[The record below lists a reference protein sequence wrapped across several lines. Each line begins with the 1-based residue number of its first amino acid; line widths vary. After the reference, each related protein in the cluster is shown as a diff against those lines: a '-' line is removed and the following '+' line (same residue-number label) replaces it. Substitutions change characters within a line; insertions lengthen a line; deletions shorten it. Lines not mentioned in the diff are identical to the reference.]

1 MIQTA
6 GFTAPLLLNRIQQ
19 IRHSSRKV
27 AKESPVASPYTSTLL
42 GECETTESRYHTAV
56 EIVRMTFKKIR
67 FAYLGVF
74 TVILFNLLLPT
85 NVFTVEKQSK
95 HASHREL
102 KTFEKFLDDHPSI
115 AADLNKD
122 PSLVD
127 NPNYL
132 AQHPELQEFLSKH
145 AGLRDEILAK
155 SSRCSLAVTSIFD
168 RASPAVVYIYATSIN
183 PYRTNDRI
191 EHVVGSGFIFDPSGL
206 ILTNSHVAFSR
217 QSLIVRLEDETAVQA
232 ELVGADPIFDI
243 AVLRI
248 PKPENK
254 TLPTLP
260 LGDSDTVHVG
270 AEAIA
275 IGNPL
280 GLDQSLTRGTVSAI
294 NRILP
299 TTFSSLQ
306 EPLIQIDTP
315 INPGNSGGPLLNQCG
330 EVVGITTAVMTGA
343 QNIGFAIPTNLIKAL
358 LPLLIS
364 QGRVVRPWLGFHG
377 QAIDSELPKLLRIP
391 LATGLL
397 VEVVEPGSPA
407 QKAGLRGGELELTI
421 AGHEFLMGGD
431 IITGINGIEMNSQDN
446 IIEAL
451 GSVKV
456 GSTISL
462 KIFRE
467 GNSLELAYTVPE
479 RPLLPGDIGG
489 QGLTAPLTQATPS
502 RPWTNN
508 SPLKSGILRY

>member
-1 MIQTA
+1 MA
-6 GFTAPLLLNRIQQ
+6 
-19 IRHSSRKV
+19 
-27 AKESPVASPYTSTLL
+27 
-42 GECETTESRYHTAV
+42 
-56 EIVRMTFKKIR
+56 FKTIH
-67 FAYLGVF
+67 FAHLRVF
-74 TVILFNLLLPT
+74 TVIIFSLLLPA
-85 NVFTVEKQSK
+85 NVFTAGKQSR
-95 HASHREL
+95 HSSHREL

-127 NPNYL
+127 NSDYL
-132 AQHPELQEFLSKH
+132 AKHPELQQFLNGH
-145 AGLRDEILAK
+145 PNLRQEILAK
-155 SSRCSLAVTSIFD
+155 TERCPLAVPSLFD

-183 PYRTNDRI
+183 PYRTTNRV
-191 EHVVGSGFIFDPSGL
+191 EHAVGSGFIFDPSGL
-206 ILTNSHVAFSR
+206 ILTNSHLAFSR
-217 QSLIVRLEDETAVQA
+217 QSLIVRLEDETALPA

-243 AVLRI
+243 AVLRVA
-248 PKPENK
+248 KPENR

-270 AEAIA
+270 AVAIA

-330 EVVGITTAVMTGA
+330 EVVGITTAVMAGA
-343 QNIGFAIPTNLIKAL
+343 QNIGFAIPTNLVKAL

-364 QGRVVRPWLGFHG
+364 EGRVVRPWLGFHG
-377 QAIDSELPKLLRIP
+377 QAIDTDLQKLLRIP

-407 QKAGLRGGELELTI
+407 QKAGIRGGELELTI

-431 IITGINGIEMNSQDN
+431 IITRINGIEMNSQDN
-446 IIEAL
+446 IVEAL

-456 GSTISL
+456 GSDISL
-462 KIFRE
+462 SIFRE
-467 GNSLELAYTVPE
+467 GENVDLTYTLPE

-489 QGLTAPLTQATPS
+489 QGLSVPLTQATPIMP
-502 RPWTNN
+502 RTNN

>member
-1 MIQTA
+1 
-6 GFTAPLLLNRIQQ
+6 
-19 IRHSSRKV
+19 
-27 AKESPVASPYTSTLL
+27 
-42 GECETTESRYHTAV
+42 
-56 EIVRMTFKKIR
+56 MTFKKIR
-67 FAYLGVF
+67 FAHPGVF
-74 TVILFNLLLPT
+74 TVILFTLLLPT
-85 NVFTVEKQSK
+85 NAFTVEKPGK
-95 HASHREL
+95 HANHREL
-102 KTFEKFLDDHPSI
+102 KAFEKFLGDHPSI
-115 AADLNKD
+115 AADLFKD
-122 PSLVD
+122 PALVD
-127 NPNYL
+127 NPDYL
-132 AQHPELQEFLSKH
+132 VKHPELQQFLNAH
-145 AGLRDEILAK
+145 AGLREEIFAK
-155 SSRCSLAVTSIFD
+155 AERCPLAVPSIFD

-183 PYRTNDRI
+183 PYRTTNRV
-191 EHVVGSGFIFDPSGL
+191 EHAVGSGFIFDPSGL

-217 QSLIVRLEDETAVQA
+217 QSLIVRLEDETALPA

-248 PKPENK
+248 AKPENR

-260 LGDSDTVHVG
+260 LGDSNTVHVG
-270 AEAIA
+270 AVAIA

-330 EVVGITTAVMTGA
+330 EVVGITTAVMAGA
-343 QNIGFAIPTNLIKAL
+343 QNIGFAIPSNLVKAL

-364 QGRVVRPWLGFHG
+364 QGRVIRPWLGFHG
-377 QAIDSELPKLLRIP
+377 QAIDSDLPKLLRIP

-421 AGHEFLMGGD
+421 AGHEFLIGGD
-431 IITGINGIEMNSQDN
+431 IVTGINGIEMNSQDN
-446 IIEAL
+446 IVEAL

-456 GSTISL
+456 GSNITL
-462 KIFRE
+462 RIFRE
-467 GNSLELAYTVPE
+467 GTSLELTYTVPE

-489 QGLTAPLTQATPS
+489 QGLSVPLTQAIPS
-502 RPWTNN
+502 RPPT
-508 SPLKSGILRY
+508 SSAPLKSGIIRY

>member
-1 MIQTA
+1 MM
-6 GFTAPLLLNRIQQ
+6 
-19 IRHSSRKV
+19 
-27 AKESPVASPYTSTLL
+27 SP
-42 GECETTESRYHTAV
+42 
-56 EIVRMTFKKIR
+56 KKIR
-67 FAYLGVF
+67 FAHLRVF
-74 TVILFNLLLPT
+74 ALIVFSLLLPA
-85 NVFTVEKQSK
+85 NVFPVQKKTKQ
-95 HASHREL
+95 ASHREL
-102 KTFEKFLDDHPSI
+102 KTFEKFLTDNPSI
-115 AADLNKD
+115 AADLHKD

-127 NPNYL
+127 NPDYL
-132 AQHPELQEFLSKH
+132 AKHPEFQQFLKGH
-145 AGLRDEILAK
+145 PGLREEILAK
-155 SSRCSLAVTSIFD
+155 AERCPLDITSIFD

-183 PYRTNDRI
+183 PYRTTDRV
-191 EHVVGSGFIFDPSGL
+191 EHAVGSGFIFDASGL
-206 ILTNSHVAFSR
+206 ILTNSHLAFSR
-217 QSLIVRLEDETAVQA
+217 QSLIVRLEDETALPA

-248 PKPENK
+248 PKPENR
-254 TLPTLP
+254 TLPTLA

-315 INPGNSGGPLLNQCG
+315 VNPGNSGGPLLNQCG
-330 EVVGITTAVMTGA
+330 EVVGITTAVMAGA
-343 QNIGFAIPTNLIKAL
+343 QNIGFAIPTNLVKAF

-364 QGRVVRPWLGFHG
+364 QGRVIRPWLGFHG
-377 QAIDSELPKLLRIP
+377 QAIDTDLQKLLRIP

-407 QKAGLRGGELELTI
+407 EKAGLRGGELELTI

-431 IITGINGIEMNSQDN
+431 IITRINGTEMNSQDN
-446 IIEAL
+446 IVEAL
-451 GSVKV
+451 GGVRV
-456 GSTISL
+456 GSSISL
-462 KIFRE
+462 TVFRE
-467 GNSLELAYTVPE
+467 GNTLELTYILPE

-489 QGLTAPLTQATPS
+489 QGLSVPLTQATPLKP
-502 RPWTNN
+502 RTNR
-508 SPLKSGILRY
+508 SPLKTGILRC